1 MIQTPVDTSG
11 ACDHKDRD
19 TGTARTDI
27 YIQTWSSPHHFWHMS
42 QNCCTAPTHKWMN
55 EDLCEQASQFRVFKH
70 NTFYIAWQHSVID
83 TRLRKSWILCNR
95 NKIEELWTTP
105 MPLSPDQ
112 RLTESMPQCRCRPL
126 AALRQGRSSG
136 QFCGGRHIPLLAAHR
151 ENLWSWSLHRHQ
163 IHWRLHSGKT
173 CGHGLRPDT
182 RDNMKVKVKWK
193 HLIFI

>member
-1 MIQTPVDTSG
+1 M
-11 ACDHKDRD
+11 
-19 TGTARTDI
+19 
-27 YIQTWSSPHHFWHMS
+27 
-42 QNCCTAPTHKWMN
+42 
-55 EDLCEQASQFRVFKH
+55 
-70 NTFYIAWQHSVID
+70 
-83 TRLRKSWILCNR
+83 CNR

-182 RDNMKVKVKWK
+182 RYNMKAENISISSNLSHASIVTSVEKSSLQGTQDDEYNVAHSFFQTNVRVFRDWCL
-193 HLIFI
+193 H

>member
-1 MIQTPVDTSG
+1 
-11 ACDHKDRD
+11 
-19 TGTARTDI
+19 
-27 YIQTWSSPHHFWHMS
+27 MS

-70 NTFYIAWQHSVID
+70 NTFYIAWQRSVID
-83 TRLRKSWILCNR
+83 TQLRWIWILCNR
-95 NKIEELWTTP
+95 NKIEELWITP

-112 RLTESMPQCRCRPL
+112 RLTESMPECRCRPL

-182 RDNMKVKVKWK
+182 RYNMKVSKGKMKTFDYLFNFQHPVSRTCTCMSCICCALHRQGVEVQFSKQ
-193 HLIFI
+193 

>member
-1 MIQTPVDTSG
+1 
-11 ACDHKDRD
+11 
-19 TGTARTDI
+19 
-27 YIQTWSSPHHFWHMS
+27 
-42 QNCCTAPTHKWMN
+42 MN
-55 EDLCEQASQFRVFKH
+55 EWRSFRTSIPISGFKH

-95 NKIEELWTTP
+95 NKIGELWTTP

-136 QFCGGRHIPLLAAHR
+136 QFCGGRHIPLLAAQR

-182 RDNMKVKVKWK
+182 RYNMKAENIWTFHYLFNFQHPVRLKLTCYMYMNCVCCALHRQGVEAQFSKQ
-193 HLIFI
+193 

>member
-1 MIQTPVDTSG
+1 M
-11 ACDHKDRD
+11 
-19 TGTARTDI
+19 
-27 YIQTWSSPHHFWHMS
+27 
-42 QNCCTAPTHKWMN
+42 
-55 EDLCEQASQFRVFKH
+55 
-70 NTFYIAWQHSVID
+70 
-83 TRLRKSWILCNR
+83 CNR

-182 RDNMKVKVKWK
+182 RYNMKVSKGKMKTFDYYSIFSILSHVHVHVWAVLALHCTDKVSRFNFLNNNILRFLDKEDQDFTPSNYINCLTPNLTLTNKQNWE
-193 HLIFI
+193 L